1 MKPALRTS
9 FRFWLLACAVF
20 LLAACSAIK
29 FTYNN
34 ADTVIR
40 LAAWDYLDLEGEQED
55 EFKLLIPKYMDWHRR
70 EEMPVIAKLASEVL
84 ERTSRR
90 ITVADVSWVIEQGRA
105 RYRKA
110 SARAAVD
117 AAPVLATLND
127 AQLKGLQK
135 KFAKTN
141 AKFEKEFI
149 SGDEAKRFKARRKR
163 IVDNIEDWTG
173 DLTNAQEAR
182 IDQLVRAHPR
192 SAELRMVERLRW
204 QAELISVLRSNR
216 EPAALALRL
225 AAVFSEPE
233 RSRGEEFLRET
244 KRWEADLAQLVV
256 ELDATLT
263 PEQRRRATNRLA
275 GFANDIRELAG
286 DVPRPQAKL

>member
-55 EFKLLIPKYMDWHRR
+55 EFKLLIAKYMEWHRR

-216 EPAALALRL
+216 EPAALAMQLG
-225 AAVFSEPE
+225 AVFAEPE

-244 KRWEADLAQLVV
+244 KRWEADLAQMVV
-256 ELDATLT
+256 ELEATLT
-263 PEQRRRATNRLA
+263 PEQRRRATHRLA
-275 GFANDIRELAG
+275 GLTKDIRELAG
-286 DVPRPQAKL
+286 DAPRPQAKL